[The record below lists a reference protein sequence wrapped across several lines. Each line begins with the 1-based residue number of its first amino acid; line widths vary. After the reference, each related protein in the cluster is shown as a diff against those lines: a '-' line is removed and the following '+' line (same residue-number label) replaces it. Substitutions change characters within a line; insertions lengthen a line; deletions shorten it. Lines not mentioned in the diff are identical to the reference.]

1 MKFLL
6 VVLISSTLCAK
17 QNIPPK
23 ECLHAKYGHTLG
35 GTIHSKT
42 ILNKKLLGKVRQTLP
57 YSDKEASIMI
67 EKKYPTLCIK
77 NTTLI
82 LKNCQVF
89 YWSHHGDKSY
99 YFDADTLT
107 LIGKE
112 D

>member
-1 MKFLL
+1 MKIFL
-6 VVLISSTLCAK
+6 VVLISSTLYAK
-17 QNIPPK
+17 LNLPPK

-57 YSDKEASIMI
+57 YTDKEASIMI
-67 EKKYPTLCIK
+67 EKKYPTLGIK

-82 LKNCQVF
+82 IKNCSVF
-89 YWSHHGDKSY
+89 YWSHHEDENY

-107 LIGKE
+107 LIEKE